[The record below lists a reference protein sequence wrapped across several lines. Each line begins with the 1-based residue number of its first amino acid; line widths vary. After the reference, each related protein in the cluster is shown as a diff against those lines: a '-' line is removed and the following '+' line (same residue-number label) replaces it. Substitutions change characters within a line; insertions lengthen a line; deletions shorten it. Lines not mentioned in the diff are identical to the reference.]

1 MGCSVRTT
9 KQGYV
14 TYRLYW
20 NGKESQ
26 EGTGDKANTR
36 NLALHGRMATKIGA
50 MIKSG
55 LFTTEQYQHYFPRGS
70 RRELFGKP
78 AWHQKGE
85 PGVHNLTVE
94 QFTKRWLDAVRP
106 PLVSVNLYRDRKGVV
121 GSWIVPYVGK
131 VKLRKVDLLTLQGW
145 QSAMFAKGLALNSVK
160 HAIASTFKAMWKHA
174 RVTLK
179 QQMQLGDPYEGLT
192 WPKDVRDAPDPFPED
207 EELKVL
213 EHFRA
218 KRPAY
223 YPLAAVLFGSG
234 MRPSEATGLCWRHF
248 DPTTGTLD
256 IHQSRVLGEVGA
268 TKTTASRR
276 TIALAPDLVQM
287 IRDLR
292 PLHPDPEAPIFLN
305 PRGNPVETRA
315 FSKWIWIPVLRAL
328 HMKQRRLYS
337 TRHTYISKALTAGA
351 NTKYVAEY
359 VGTSLQMI
367 EKHYG
372 RYMGR
377 RDVDPLTLAR
387 QVGRN
392 PDDSKSDSKL
402 RRKIR

>member
-1 MGCSVRTT
+1 MNSVRYLTAAELAEELHVSIRT
-9 KQGYV
+9 LR
-14 TYRLYW
+14 RLVAD
-20 NGKESQ
+20 GSVQ
-26 EGTGDKANTR
+26 
-36 NLALHGRMATKIGA
+36 
-50 MIKSG
+50 
-55 LFTTEQYQHYFPRGS
+55 RGS
-70 RRELFGKP
+70 YLRVGRQLRFRR
-78 AWHQKGE
+78 
-85 PGVHNLTVE
+85 
-94 QFTKRWLDAVRP
+94 
-106 PLVSVNLYRDRKGVV
+106 
-121 GSWIVPYVGK
+121 
-131 VKLRKVDLLTLQGW
+131 
-145 QSAMFAKGLALNSVK
+145 
-160 HAIASTFKAMWKHA
+160 
-174 RVTLK
+174 
-179 QQMQLGDPYEGLT
+179 
-192 WPKDVRDAPDPFPED
+192 
-207 EELKVL
+207 
-213 EHFRA
+213 
-218 KRPAY
+218 
-223 YPLAAVLFGSG
+223 
-234 MRPSEATGLCWRHF
+234 
-248 DPTTGTLD
+248 
-256 IHQSRVLGEVGA
+256 RVLGEVGA